1 MHRKGIVHVHTKFQI
16 NALFSVAVISYV
28 VRYLLYTYV
37 TLNYVECGT
46 QAVKN
51 IIWLVT
57 MHVKTASDK
66 DNLIYMYRQ
75 TNWRT
80 NQK

>member
-1 MHRKGIVHVHTKFQI
+1 MLTYENHHINSYNRYVAMHRKGIVHVHTKFQI

-51 IIWLVT
+51 II
-57 MHVKTASDK
+57 
-66 DNLIYMYRQ
+66 
-75 TNWRT
+75 
-80 NQK
+80 